1 MTPQQNEDKIA
12 EVSTTVTAPVERV
25 WQALT
30 NPEIIREYMFGT
42 TVETTWQ
49 EQAPIYWR
57 GEWDGQ
63 TYEDKGTVLEVS
75 EPKRLSYT
83 HFSPLTGE
91 PDVPE
96 NYHTVVIDLT
106 DGSDGTKVRLRQDNN
121 STEEAKQH
129 SESNWQAML
138 NGLKQ
143 TVESQGR

>member
-1 MTPQQNEDKIA
+1 MTPQENDKVA
-12 EVSTTVTAPVERV
+12 EVSTTVAAPVERV

-49 EQAPIYWR
+49 EQAPIFWR
-57 GEWDGQ
+57 GEWQGQ
-63 TYEDKGTVLEVS
+63 EYEDKGTVLEVS

-106 DGSDGTKVRLRQDNN
+106 GGSDGTKIRLRQDNN

-143 TVESQGR
+143 TVESERQ